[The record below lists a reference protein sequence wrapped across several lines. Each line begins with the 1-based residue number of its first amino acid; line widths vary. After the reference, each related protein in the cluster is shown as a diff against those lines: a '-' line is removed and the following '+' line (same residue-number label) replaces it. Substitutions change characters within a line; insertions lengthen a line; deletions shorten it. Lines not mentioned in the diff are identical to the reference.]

1 MKKEPS
7 APKTGSDNF
16 VKAMLDS
23 AAEKKEVKPQQRFD
37 EVDVQNIDALMADI
51 KKGKIKR

>member
-23 AAEKKEVKPQQRFD
+23 AEQKKEVKPQQRFD